1 MMTRI
6 MLVDTEK
13 SFLERKR
20 VRRNELSVWRLSESD
35 LYFAFHKDT
44 DEALIAAMQKVL
56 DEMKADGAY
65 DAIMKKYDIN

>member
-20 VRRNELSVWRLSESD
+20 VRRNELSVWRLRESD

-44 DEALIAAMQKVL
+44 DEALIAAMQKSSR
-56 DEMKADGAY
+56 
-65 DAIMKKYDIN
+65 